1 MTLAGVEDEL
11 TKFTIFK
18 VKAGAKLLEIFKNT
32 RSSNED
38 PNVDYFPFTNAM
50 SRLKS
55 YFGSG
60 SDVMLIRRKLALL
73 TQKPDESDLS
83 YINRVGS
90 MARLCEFDGSKE
102 FEQIVATIAEHAI
115 NRDVRTTALK
125 MLSRNK
131 CFTDLID
138 KVREIETIKL
148 NEEYVRKKYRNV
160 EQGVVASVS
169 ASFPRNTSHYT
180 SQRGFQHH
188 VNRSMRGGSRTLR
201 GRQPYASGGPSFRY
215 TPKESYASGGSSFRY
230 TSKEKCWRCN
240 SIYHEADVCG
250 HREKNCNNCGILGH
264 IQRACLS
271 RGRGHGMKRQATES
285 LETTAKKIAAIE
297 EVKDDLVSV
306 ESVRS
311 EPAQTVAEVVS
322 KSIVGPQMLSNQVQ
336 GIILENV
343 AQVSK

>member
-1 MTLAGVEDEL
+1 
-11 TKFTIFK
+11 
-18 VKAGAKLLEIFKNT
+18 
-32 RSSNED
+32 
-38 PNVDYFPFTNAM
+38 
-50 SRLKS
+50 
-55 YFGSG
+55 
-60 SDVMLIRRKLALL
+60 
-73 TQKPDESDLS
+73 
-83 YINRVGS
+83 

-180 SQRGFQHH
+180 PQRGFQHH

-201 GRQPYASGGPSFRY
+201 GRQPYASGGLSFRY

-250 HREKNCNNCGILGH
+250 HRVKNCNNCGILGH

-271 RGRGHGMKRQATES
+271 RGRGHVMKRQATES

-297 EVKDDLVSV
+297 EVKDDLVSI
-306 ESVRS
+306 ESVS
-311 EPAQTVAEVVS
+311 ESTEF
-322 KSIVGPQMLSNQVQ
+322 
-336 GIILENV
+336 
-343 AQVSK
+343 